1 MSTEYESKA
10 LLGYQLSHNN
20 FVNMVKEKFPEL
32 YEELEFEKEAS
43 YHAMLAES
51 FADSFNNNL
60 YALYIEDS
68 EEHVIGLELENYQNS
83 SDVIL
88 FISEHSDN
96 IKSLLK
102 MENEPKII
110 FDIFKY

>member
-1 MSTEYESKA
+1 MSTEYEPKA
-10 LLGYQLSHNN
+10 ILGYSFSHNA
-20 FVNMVKEKFPEL
+20 FVNIVKEKFPEL
-32 YEELEFEKEAS
+32 YEELDFEKEYS

-51 FADSFNNNL
+51 FADSFDNNL

-68 EEHVIGLELENYQNS
+68 EEHIIGLELENYQNS

>member
-1 MSTEYESKA
+1 MSTEYESKV
-10 LLGYQLSHNN
+10 LLGYQFSHNN

-32 YEELEFEKEAS
+32 YKELEFEKEAS